1 MIRLARSLVLLA
13 ATALPALALPP
24 IAEDARIR
32 ETLIAGRVGD
42 VIRKTCPTIN
52 ARFMVVMA
60 ELNAL
65 EDYARATGYSEADLD
80 GLREDDSQTARMKA
94 DADAW
99 LAEAGAVKGDPE
111 SYCRVGRAE
120 IAAGSL
126 TGKLLRSTE

>member
-1 MIRLARSLVLLA
+1 MTRLALILNLLA

-42 VIRKTCPTIN
+42 VIRKTCPTMR
-52 ARFMVVMA
+52 ARLLVVMT

-65 EDYARATGYSEADLD
+65 EDYARAKGYSQADLKA
-80 GLREDDSQTARMKA
+80 LRDDDAQTARMRA
-94 DADAW
+94 DAEAY
-99 LAEAGAVKGDPE
+99 LAQAGAVKDDPE
-111 SYCRVGRAE
+111 TFCRVGRAE